1 MSDADLMT
9 GPGRAG
15 ERLRQAR
22 EAAGLQLADVAARTR
37 IPQRHLEAIEADD
50 FNALPSTTYSVGFAR
65 AYARVVGADEVAIA
79 ALVRSQLD
87 GAMRARHDYQA
98 FEPADPARV
107 PPRGLAWTVGIIA
120 VLVLAAYG
128 VWRAN
133 WLSAPGSAPSTVAA
147 APETAAP
154 QGAPASAP
162 AATPAAPAVPANA
175 PVVLTAAD
183 TVWVRINDGAGKR
196 IFEKEMTAGEVYTLP
211 ADAAGPTITTGRP
224 NMLAITVGGVA
235 VPPLGEP
242 EKRIR
247 DVPIGAEALRARLAA
262 PAAAPGPVQ
271 TAVPIAVQPNAAN
284 PIAPAPGPDEAQR
297 R

>member
-37 IPQRHLEAIEADD
+37 IPLHHLETIEADN

-65 AYARVVGADEVAIA
+65 AYARAVGADEVAIA
-79 ALVRSQLD
+79 AAVRSQLE

-107 PPRGLAWTVGIIA
+107 PPRGLAWTVALIA
-120 VLVLAAYG
+120 LLVLAAYG

-133 WLSAPGSAPSTVAA
+133 WLAMPGSEPQASTPAVAP
-147 APETAAP
+147 AP
-154 QGAPASAP
+154 QAPAGP
-162 AATPAAPAVPANA
+162 ATAGAPAAPAVTANA
-175 PVVLTAAD
+175 PVVITAAD
-183 TVWVRINDGAGKR
+183 TVWVRINDAAGKR
-196 IFEKEMTAGEVYTLP
+196 IFEKEMTAGEVFNLP

-262 PAAAPGPVQ
+262 PTAPPGPVQ
-271 TAVPIAVQPNAAN
+271 TAVPIAGQSNAS
-284 PIAPAPGPDEAQR
+284 APAAQPPR
-297 R
+297 

>member
-9 GPGRAG
+9 GPERAG

-79 ALVRSQLD
+79 AAVRSQLD

-107 PPRGLAWTVGIIA
+107 PPRGLAWTVGLIA

-128 VWRAN
+128 IWRTN
-133 WLSAPGSAPSTVAA
+133 WLSAPESAAPATVAA
-147 APETAAP
+147 SEPGPNAP
-154 QGAPASAP
+154 QASAP
-162 AATPAAPAVPANA
+162 ATPAAPAIAANA
-175 PVVLTAAD
+175 PVVITAAD
-183 TVWVRINDGAGKR
+183 TVWVRINDAAGKR
-196 IFEKEMTAGEVYTLP
+196 IFEKEMTAGEVFTVP

-224 NMLAITVGGVA
+224 NMLAVTVGGVA

-247 DVPIGAEALRARLAA
+247 DVPIGAEALRARI
-262 PAAAPGPVQ
+262 PGPNAAPGPLQ
-271 TAVPIAVQPNAAN
+271 TAVPIESQPAVGNSA
-284 PIAPAPGPDEAQR
+284 APAPQR
-297 R
+297 

>member
-1 MSDADLMT
+1 MSEADVMT

-15 ERLRQAR
+15 ELLRQAR
-22 EAAGLQLADVAARTR
+22 EAAGLQLAEVAARTR

-79 ALVRSQLD
+79 AAVRSQLD

-107 PPRGLAWTVGIIA
+107 PPRGLAWTVGLVA
-120 VLVLAAYG
+120 LLVLAIYG
-128 VWRAN
+128 IWRAN
-133 WLSAPGSAPSTVAA
+133 WLTAPGSAPPPEVA
-147 APETAAP
+147 
-154 QGAPASAP
+154 APASAP
-162 AATPAAPAVPANA
+162 GAPAARAPVAPAAPANG

-183 TVWVRINDGAGKR
+183 TVWVRINDATGKR
-196 IFEKEMTAGEVYTLP
+196 LFEKEMAQGEAYTLP
-211 ADAAGPTITTGRP
+211 ADAAGATITTGRP
-224 NMLAITVGGVA
+224 NMLAVTLGGVA

-247 DVPIGAEALRARLAA
+247 NVGIDAAALRARIAA
-262 PAAAPGPVQ
+262 PA
-271 TAVPIAVQPNAAN
+271 QP
-284 PIAPAPGPDEAQR
+284 
-297 R
+297 

>member
-22 EAAGLQLADVAARTR
+22 EAVGLQLADVAARTR

-79 ALVRSQLD
+79 AAVRSQLD

-107 PPRGLAWTVGIIA
+107 PPRGLAWTVGLIA

-128 VWRAN
+128 IWRAN
-133 WLSAPGSAPSTVAA
+133 WLSAPGSPAPEAVAA
-147 APETAAP
+147 SGPAP
-154 QGAPASAP
+154 GASQSPASSAVP
-162 AATPAAPAVPANA
+162 AASAVPANA
-175 PVVLTAAD
+175 PVVITAAD
-183 TVWVRINDGAGKR
+183 TVWVRINDAAGKR
-196 IFEKEMTAGEVYTLP
+196 IFEKEMTAGEIFTLP
-211 ADAAGPTITTGRP
+211 ADAAGATITTGRP
-224 NMLAITVGGVA
+224 NMLAVTVGGVA

-262 PAAAPGPVQ
+262 PTAAPGPVQ
-271 TAVPIAVQPNAAN
+271 TAVPIAAQPNAAN
-284 PIAPAPGPDEAQR
+284 PIAPAPGPGEAQR

>member
-1 MSDADLMT
+1 MSDADVIT
-9 GPGRAG
+9 GPGQAG
-15 ERLRQAR
+15 EMLRQAR

-79 ALVRSQLD
+79 AAVRSQLD

-107 PPRGLAWTVGIIA
+107 PPRGLAWTVGLIA
-120 VLVLAAYG
+120 ILVLAAYG
-128 VWRAN
+128 IWRAN
-133 WLSAPGSAPSTVAA
+133 WLGAPGSEPPAVVAAPGSAPAPNGPAAPPAA
-147 APETAAP
+147 A
-154 QGAPASAP
+154 
-162 AATPAAPAVPANA
+162 PAAPAAPANG

-183 TVWVRINDGAGKR
+183 IVWVRINDAAGKR
-196 IFEKEMTAGEVYTLP
+196 LFEKEMAKGEAYTLP
-211 ADAAGPTITTGRP
+211 ADAIGATITTGRP
-224 NMLAITVGGVA
+224 NMLAVTLGGVA

-247 DVPIGAEALRARLAA
+247 NVGIDAAALRARLAA
-262 PAAAPGPVQ
+262 PA
-271 TAVPIAVQPNAAN
+271 VPA
-284 PIAPAPGPDEAQR
+284 APAPAPAAPAAR
-297 R
+297 

>member
-9 GPGRAG
+9 GPERAG

-79 ALVRSQLD
+79 AAVRSQLD

-107 PPRGLAWTVGIIA
+107 PPRGLAWTVGLIA

-133 WLSAPGSAPSTVAA
+133 WLSAPGASTPDTVAA
-147 APETAAP
+147 SGLAPGAPKAAGPGAAP
-154 QGAPASAP
+154 Q
-162 AATPAAPAVPANA
+162 APAVPANA
-175 PVVLTAAD
+175 PVVITAAD
-183 TVWVRINDGAGKR
+183 TVWVRINDVAGKR
-196 IFEKEMTAGEVYTLP
+196 IFEKEMTAGEIFTVP

-262 PAAAPGPVQ
+262 PNAAPGPLQ
-271 TAVPIAVQPNAAN
+271 TAVPIASQPAAAN

>member
-1 MSDADLMT
+1 MSDADLMA

-22 EAAGLQLADVAARTR
+22 EAAGLQLADIAARTR
-37 IPQRHLEAIEADD
+37 IPLHHLETIEADN

-65 AYARVVGADEVAIA
+65 AYARAVGADEVAIA
-79 ALVRSQLD
+79 AAVRSQLE

-107 PPRGLAWTVGIIA
+107 PPRGLAWTVGLIA
-120 VLVLAAYG
+120 LLVLAAYG

-133 WLSAPGSAPSTVAA
+133 WLAMPGSEPQSAPVPSAP
-147 APETAAP
+147 AP
-154 QGAPASAP
+154 QASRGPASASP
-162 AATPAAPAVPANA
+162 PAAPAIPANA
-175 PVVLTAAD
+175 PVVITAAD
-183 TVWVRINDGAGKR
+183 TVWVRINDGGGKR
-196 IFEKEMTAGEVYTLP
+196 IFEKEMTAGEVFTLP
-211 ADAAGPTITTGRP
+211 PDAAGPTITTGRP

-247 DVPIGAEALRARLAA
+247 NVPIGAEALRARITA
-262 PAAAPGPVQ
+262 PTAAPGPVQ
-271 TAVPIAVQPNAAN
+271 TAVPIAEQSNASVPAAQP
-284 PIAPAPGPDEAQR
+284 PR
-297 R
+297 